1 MWDNRD
7 KNFYWDNWLNQDLKL
22 SKDRIRAKYL
32 KWVHLY
38 IFLEPDAVGMST
50 VPEVIAAAHCGM
62 KVIGVSC
69 ITNMAAGISET
80 KLNHKEVI
88 ETTERV
94 KVNFSKLISRV
105 IRNL

>member
-38 IFLEPDAVGMST
+38 IFLEPEYNMTDREKF
-50 VPEVIAAAHCGM
+50 EVFKKNLIDENE
-62 KVIGVSC
+62 
-69 ITNMAAGISET
+69 ITC
-80 KLNHKEVI
+80 
-88 ETTERV
+88 
-94 KVNFSKLISRV
+94 
-105 IRNL
+105 